1 MLDVRTTTDPDVI
14 EGYLSDASNTRGHA
28 ECLAL
33 PKSTAEVSAVMAH
46 CQAEAI
52 PLTITA
58 QRTSTTGGPVPDGG
72 WLMSMEGL
80 DQVFGPDEV
89 GAGVILG
96 VHQSMLER
104 QGLRFPPDPTSR
116 HECTVGAAIACN
128 ASGAHSFRF
137 GPTRPWVVAVE
148 FVLPTGEVLWAD
160 RETPI
165 PADWPAIRWSEPDV
179 KTAAGIYPADNLL
192 DLLIGSE
199 GTLGVITRAR
209 LKLID
214 APIDVLGLIV
224 FFDTMEPCLDF
235 VGVAREGAARRGGV
249 AVDGSLNPIAIEF
262 FDGNALQMARSRI
275 PDVPSEAAAAL
286 FIEVEHGG
294 DPPLE
299 EWWEAI
305 VEAGA
310 LADDTIVADDVSG
323 RKRLHALRHAIPAG
337 INETVVA
344 NGMPK
349 VGTDFAVPDG
359 ALADMMKA
367 YAAVDLPSVCFGH
380 IGDNHLHLNLLP
392 RNSSELK
399 AARETYQRL
408 AMLAVSM
415 GGTVSA
421 EHGIGK
427 IKRGLLA
434 KMVGVETLG
443 SFQRLKR
450 HVDPS
455 WVLGRGTML
464 PSPK

>member
-1 MLDVRTTTDPDVI
+1 
-14 EGYLSDASNTRGHA
+14 
-28 ECLAL
+28 
-33 PKSTAEVSAVMAH
+33 
-46 CQAEAI
+46 
-52 PLTITA
+52 
-58 QRTSTTGGPVPDGG
+58 
-72 WLMSMEGL
+72 
-80 DQVFGPDEV
+80 
-89 GAGVILG
+89 
-96 VHQSMLER
+96 
-104 QGLRFPPDPTSR
+104 
-116 HECTVGAAIACN
+116 
-128 ASGAHSFRF
+128 
-137 GPTRPWVVAVE
+137 
-148 FVLPTGEVLWAD
+148 
-160 RETPI
+160 
-165 PADWPAIRWSEPDV
+165 V

-249 AVDGSLNPIAIEF
+249 AAEGSLNPIAIEF
-262 FDGNALQMARSRI
+262 FDGNALEMARSRI

-294 DPPLE
+294 EPPLE

-367 YAAVDLPSVCFGH
+367 YAEVDLPSVCFGH